1 MLYTFKKGNGVI
13 NIDAFNEF
21 LTKID
26 CPSQRT
32 YRGSIKLDKETLP
45 QLKPEIK

>member
-1 MLYTFKKGNGVI
+1 MIT
-13 NIDAFNEF
+13 IDAFNEF

-26 CPSQRT
+26 HPSQRE
-32 YRGSIKLDKETLP
+32 RIEEVLSWIKETFP